1 MKRGAKLTLTTTIGV
16 VVVGIGAFAVR
27 GHGNEPVPS
36 VEVVRDD
43 LVDRAVAIG
52 TIQPETEISVKSKV
66 SGVVRRAYV
75 EPGVYVHAGDPLLE
89 IRPDPTPVELVEARR
104 QLELRQNDM
113 DAVERERD
121 RQHALFDRKL
131 LSQKELDDIERRFV
145 EAQLQLK
152 MAREKLSLLETGKL
166 SAGGSQ
172 VETLVRSPVTGYVLE
187 RMVEVGDPIVP
198 LSTYQEGTVLFTM
211 ADMSRLVFK
220 GTVDEIDVG
229 RLKEGMPADIKIGAL
244 PQAHVTGSVSRIS
257 LKAQKDET
265 ATVFPIEITVKD
277 MGGARLRA
285 GFSAN
290 AEVIIDQ
297 RKGVLVIPERV
308 VNFDGDSAW
317 VEVPGTAEGERV
329 RRTIKTGLSDA
340 ISVEVLDGLKEGEK
354 VLEKPVKT
362 VK

>member
-1 MKRGAKLTLTTTIGV
+1 MKRGAKLTLTATAGI

-27 GHGNEPVPS
+27 GHGSEPAAS

-52 TIQPETEISVKSKV
+52 TIQPETEVSVKSKV

-75 EPGVYVHAGDPLLE
+75 EPGAHVRAGDPLLE

-104 QLELRQNDM
+104 QLELKQNDM
-113 DAVERERD
+113 DAVDRERE

-131 LSQKELDDIERRFV
+131 LSQKELDDIERRYV

-172 VETLVRSPVTGYVLE
+172 VETVVRSPVTGYVLE

-211 ADMSRLVFK
+211 ADMGKLVFK

-229 RLKEGMPADIKIGAL
+229 RLKEGMHADIKIGAL
-244 PQAHVTGSVSRIS
+244 PQAHVTGRVSRIS

-265 ATVFPIEITVKD
+265 ATVFPIEITVED
-277 MGGARLRA
+277 VDGARLRA

-290 AEVIIDQ
+290 AEVIIEQ
-297 RKGVLVIPERV
+297 RKNVLVLPERV
-308 VNFDGDSAW
+308 VNFEGDSAW
-317 VEVPGTAEGERV
+317 VELPGATEGERMH
-329 RRTIKTGLSDA
+329 RTIKTGLSDA
-340 ISVEVLDGLKEGEK
+340 INVEVLDGLKEGEK
-354 VLEKPVKT
+354 VLEKPVKS